1 MNQKSFPTY
10 EMAEPRHTAPHP
22 AADLGSES
30 LVTLIESKLH
40 LLTEMKQMSIS
51 QTDLVAQHDMTGLMT
66 LLSRKQ
72 NLMDSLHQVQESL
85 APFQSQDPESRKWSS
100 PDRRRSCQEM
110 IAKCDELLQ
119 HLIVM
124 ENRSLDNMTVQREI
138 VAAQLQQNID
148 ASTVQHAYQTS
159 DSDETSLESF
169 LSLEG

>member
-1 MNQKSFPTY
+1 
-10 EMAEPRHTAPHP
+10 
-22 AADLGSES
+22 
-30 LVTLIESKLH
+30 
-40 LLTEMKQMSIS
+40 
-51 QTDLVAQHDMTGLMT
+51 
-66 LLSRKQ
+66 
-72 NLMDSLHQVQESL
+72 
-85 APFQSQDPESRKWSS
+85 
-100 PDRRRSCQEM
+100 M